1 MKKIITI
8 IISTIFFFSS
18 MTNTFAKEGYIEKL
32 LDLNYG
38 LEEHNLELAKIN
50 EITFSNPEYN
60 KIYNQ
65 LIISDR
71 ILKDEFIKKYRKG
84 EYTYYQF
91 NGIVSSYK
99 NFIYNTNRFFYYL
112 KIEEQNNNYEE
123 MDKAIKN
130 SFLNMRSSFIK
141 MKNLVKKTY

>member
-18 MTNTFAKEGYIEKL
+18 MTNTFAKEWYIEKL
-32 LDLNYG
+32 LDLNYW

-71 ILKDEFIKKYRKG
+71 ILKDEFIKKYRKW

-91 NGIVSSYK
+91 NWIVSSYK